1 MLSRK
6 PWQPEYVLT
15 FCASLFA
22 GFCFTSIVAWLL
34 HGGKVGGFNNP
45 DDLGFLLLGT
55 LGLQGVAWLL
65 IAIFLKLH
73 DTGWREAF
81 GFGAA
86 NLKRSL
92 ALAVGVLLLALPVV
106 WLLQGLSTAAL
117 ARLGVPP
124 ENQRAV
130 EMLLAIKSNWAR
142 GYFVLF
148 AVVIAPVAEEFIFR
162 GMLYPFIKQLGWPR
176 TAVFGVSAL
185 FAAIHFDA
193 GTFASLFVLALVFTW
208 LYEKTD
214 CLLATVSA
222 HSLFNT
228 VNLVALYFQ
237 PQLTG
242 WLEKMSRSPHL
253 P

>member
-15 FCASLFA
+15 FCASLLA

-34 HGGKVGGFNNP
+34 HGGRVVGFKNE
-45 DDLGFLLLGT
+45 DDFGFLLLGT
-55 LGLQGVAWLL
+55 LGVQGVAWILML
-65 IAIFLKLH
+65 IFLRLH
-73 DTGWREAF
+73 ETGWREAF

-86 NLKRSL
+86 NLKKSL
-92 ALAVGVLLLALPVV
+92 LLAVGVLVLALPLV
-106 WLLQGLSTAAL
+106 WLLQSFSVAAL

-130 EMLLAIKSNWAR
+130 ELLLAMKSVWAR
-142 GYFVLF
+142 GYFFLF

-162 GMLYPFIKQLGWPR
+162 GVLYPFIKQLGSPR
-176 TAVFGVSAL
+176 AAWFGVSAI
-185 FAAIHFDA
+185 FAGIHFDA
-193 GTFASLFVLALVFTW
+193 GTFASLFALALVLTW

-214 CLLATVSA
+214 CLLAPVAA

-228 VNLVALYFQ
+228 ANLVALHFL
-237 PQLTG
+237 PQLNQ
-242 WLEKMSRSPHL
+242 WLENISREPHL
-253 P
+253 T